1 VNDAHKNDDDE
12 RDDEEATGG
21 EETGGGRWPV
31 DRLKPVLEALIFAA
45 GDPLA
50 VRKIC
55 EIVGGAT
62 RPEVLAALEQIQADC
77 KDRGFRLVQVA
88 GGWQFRTA
96 PQHHAVVK
104 QLFKEKPH
112 RLTRAAFETLAVV
125 AYRQPA
131 TRAEIESIRGVDCS
145 GVLENLVERR
155 LLRIAG
161 RREVPGRPLVY
172 ATTTEFLELFELK
185 DLRAL
190 PTLPELGEEF
200 ENLAARSSFEEGE
213 ERDAP
218 IVPVEEGDLGDEVQT
233 SGREQATEAGA
244 GTEES
249 LRAVRRSGEAE
260 EVDEELLDDVDDEDE
275 GEDDDADD
283 EEEGDA
289 EPDRRRR

>member
-1 VNDAHKNDDDE
+1 VNDAHNNDGDE
-12 RDDEEATGG
+12 RGDEETTG
-21 EETGGGRWPV
+21 EEDTGGGRWPV
-31 DRLKPVLEALIFAA
+31 DRLQPVLEALIFAA

-55 EIVGGAT
+55 EIVEGAT
-62 RPEVLAALEQIQADC
+62 RPEVIAALEQIQGDC
-77 KDRGFRLVQVA
+77 KARGFRLVQVA

-96 PQHHAVVK
+96 PQHHGIVK

-131 TRAEIESIRGVDCS
+131 TRAEVESIRGVDCS

-161 RREVPGRPLVY
+161 RRDVPGRPLVY
-172 ATTTEFLELFELK
+172 ATTPEFLELFELK

-190 PTLPELGEEF
+190 PTLPELGDEF
-200 ENLAARSSFEEGE
+200 ETLASRSGFEEGD

-218 IVPVEEGDLGDEVQT
+218 IVPVEEGDLGDEIET
-233 SGREQATEAGA
+233 SSGEQAGEAGA
-244 GTEES
+244 GSEEA
-249 LRAVRRSGEAE
+249 RREARRSGEAE
-260 EVDEELLDDVDDEDE
+260 GAVEEPIDDLDSEEDEDE
-275 GEDDDADD
+275 ADD

-289 EPDRRRR
+289 DPDERGR